1 MRRMFLSGLLLA
13 AATMLA
19 IPASAQ
25 DTKTARGTVT
35 AVTGDS
41 ITVKAGA
48 QDVKVTVDAKTEV
61 IAEGGGTASRAA
73 AAKGAA
79 GPKLAELVK
88 VGDNVE
94 VNYRETGGMMHA
106 TTVRR
111 IRSPGAGGGGVSE
124 PKPSTP
130 TSNGTVTA
138 VTGTSLTISGSSGG
152 GGKFTQTLTIDNN
165 TRVVAEGGS
174 TASAKGK
181 VTITDLVSKGD
192 NVSVTYRESGST
204 LHATE
209 VRKRNAKS

>member
-1 MRRMFLSGLLLA
+1 MRRMFLSGSLLA
-13 AATMLA
+13 AALMLA
-19 IPASAQ
+19 VPASAQ

-35 AVTGDS
+35 AMTGDS
-41 ITVKAGA
+41 ITVKAGT

-73 AAKGAA
+73 AAKGTA

-94 VNYRETGGMMHA
+94 VSYRETGGMMHA
-106 TTVRR
+106 TSVRR
-111 IRSPGAGGGGVSE
+111 VSSPGPGGGGVSE
-124 PKPSTP
+124 KKKTA
-130 TSNGTVTA
+130 TSSGVVTA
-138 VTGTSLTISGSSGG
+138 VSGTSLTISGSSGG
-152 GGKFTQTLTIDNN
+152 GGKFTQSFTIDSN
-165 TRVVAEGGS
+165 THVVAEGAG

-192 NVSVTYRESGST
+192 NVTVTYQEIGTS